1 MCQLC
6 FHFYICDLCVKCIFY
21 FIYLLLF
28 LFGSFACGVCFLWYH
43 LTIGGERGAGVD
55 GVVCIGVY
63 HWCVCC
69 VVYVSV
75 YLCLFVWI
83 WACG

>member
-1 MCQLC
+1 MCEVHIL
-6 FHFYICDLCVKCIFY
+6 Y

-43 LTIGGERGAGVD
+43 LTIGGGREWIGGSGLGGMHRCVSL
-55 GVVCIGVY
+55 VCVL
-63 HWCVCC
+63 CC

-75 YLCLFVWI
+75 YVCLFVWI